1 VGDGRWLSAPFVV
14 VHLLTFLVLLIAAA
28 PGRAAVPEEHVS
40 ACNGLNSE
48 LVYVAEVGAPFRH
61 RVFQDKIDNARKA
74 LITAKAESDKAP
86 DDIELR
92 AALARCVW

>member
-1 VGDGRWLSAPFVV
+1 LSAPFVIA
-14 VHLLTFLVLLIAAA
+14 HLLTFLAFLASAA
-28 PGRAAVPEEHVS
+28 PVRSAVPEEHVS

-61 RVFQDKIDNARKA
+61 RVFQDKIDNARKV